1 ETLAGVSEIRSRPGS
16 SAARGLVDYYA

>member
-1 ETLAGVSEIRSRPGS
+1 AGVSEIRSRPGA

>member
-1 ETLAGVSEIRSRPGS
+1 LAGVSEIRSRPGS

>member
-1 ETLAGVSEIRSRPGS
+1 LAGVSEIRSRPGA

>member
-1 ETLAGVSEIRSRPGS
+1 TLAGVSEIRSRPGA